1 MQLKHIL
8 SEHPKTDIIIFET
21 VNTVYLKTNFQ
32 HIILWKENI
41 SCTDMLHFAYL
52 LT

>member
-21 VNTVYLKTNFQ
+21 VNIVYLKTSFQ
-32 HIILWKENI
+32 HIVLWKEI
-41 SCTDMLHFAYL
+41 FSCIDMLHFAYL